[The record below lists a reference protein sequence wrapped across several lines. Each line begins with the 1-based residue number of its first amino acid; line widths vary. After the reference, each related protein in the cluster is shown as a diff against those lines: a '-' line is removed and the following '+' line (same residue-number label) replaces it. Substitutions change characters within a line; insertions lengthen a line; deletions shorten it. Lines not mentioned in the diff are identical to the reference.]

1 VGRHGDQAAAQRDH
15 FANCLRVRG
24 RPCMGYSPLT
34 NGLLP
39 IMVGDTMTCRHASCS
54 VLRSD
59 MGAHMPGIG
68 ELSRPERSGRDDGEG
83 CRRARHDGEVG
94 CYDNEMNA
102 ALMKATAPHPDR
114 HANAPIGPSPLRTPE
129 PAREAMSV
137 PAKRRLTE
145 M

>member
-1 VGRHGDQAAAQRDH
+1 
-15 FANCLRVRG
+15 
-24 RPCMGYSPLT
+24 MGYSPLT